1 VEERNMLRIL
11 SHEGRSITGPYQFYL
26 VLPCL
31 DWELDITPMVGRV
44 REDGRETWEAIPLQ
58 EAEDLT
64 TIYLYGAYNSLELTT
79 ITDPYLPYQH
89 RADDQE

>member
-1 VEERNMLRIL
+1 
-11 SHEGRSITGPYQFYL
+11 
-26 VLPCL
+26 
-31 DWELDITPMVGRV
+31 MVGRV